1 MGKYLILLGGI
12 VLLLLY
18 LYLTNPRVRHYYH
31 LFMNKNSIY
40 NEKIIYKK
48 LRTAKDLNGNYV
60 LSIKYPEIYALGIEI
75 KHNKLNLNG
84 EKYNWVDNPPLKIK
98 IEIKNKNGK
107 EIYSQVTKGFKTMG
121 LLQNGNIQFDF
132 VHIPLSTCK
141 DCTLSVKLLSG
152 NFLEYEDTEDM
163 LYLYFSPTGY
173 I

>member
-12 VLLLLY
+12 LLLLLY

-48 LRTAKDLNGNYV
+48 LRTAKDLNGHYV

-75 KHNKLNLNG
+75 KNNNLNNNG
-84 EKYNWVDNPPLKIK
+84 EKYNWIEHPPVQIRV
-98 IEIKNKNGK
+98 EIKNENGK
-107 EIYSQVTKGFKTMG
+107 IIYLQVIKAFKTMS

-132 VHIPLSTCK
+132 IHIPLSSCK
-141 DCTLSVKLLSG
+141 GCTLNVKLLSG
-152 NFLEYEDTEDM
+152 NFLEYEDTKDI
-163 LYLYFSPTGY
+163 LYL
-173 I
+173 